1 MGAQPVAGKECS
13 AVGAKQ
19 LTLAAYP
26 NRDTTLG
33 DLGISRALPIRDR
46 RMVGPWCFLDR
57 YGPLAFSSGKPMNV
71 PPHPHIGIQ
80 TVSWLLEGEVL
91 HTDSL
96 GCEAIVRP
104 GGVNVMTSGNGIAH
118 AEGTPG
124 TNSGRLSGV
133 QLWVALPEASRN
145 NSPSFQHVEQAPV
158 IESSDGTIQ
167 VFAGSIQSTTS
178 PAVYFS
184 EILGLDVIIH
194 PGKALELELNP
205 AFEHAALV
213 LGDDCLFE
221 DQTLEEGILY
231 YLGSQRG
238 SVTFRSRAGGR
249 VLLIGGPPFPEKILM
264 WWNFVARM
272 PDEIAQ
278 ARADWELNRQ
288 GKSSRFGEVPGEHGV
303 MLPAPNLV
311 RFARPNLA
319 S

>member
-1 MGAQPVAGKECS
+1 
-13 AVGAKQ
+13 
-19 LTLAAYP
+19 
-26 NRDTTLG
+26 
-33 DLGISRALPIRDR
+33 
-46 RMVGPWCFLDR
+46 MVGPWCFLDR

-118 AEGTPG
+118 AEETPG
-124 TNSGRLSGV
+124 TNSGRLNGV

-145 NSPSFQHVEQAPV
+145 NSPSFQHVEQVPV

-167 VFAGSIQSTTS
+167 VFAGSIQSTAS
-178 PAVYFS
+178 PALYFS

-194 PGKALELELNP
+194 PGKTLELELNP

-213 LGDDCLFE
+213 LNDNCLFE
-221 DQTLEEGILY
+221 GQPLEEGILY

-238 SVTFRSRAGGR
+238 SVTFSSRAGGR

-264 WWNFVARM
+264 WWNFVART
-272 PDEIAQ
+272 PEEIAQ
-278 ARADWELNRQ
+278 ARVDWELDRQ
-288 GKSSRFGEVPGEHGV
+288 GKGSRFGEVSGEHGV
-303 MLPAPNLV
+303 MLAAPNLV